1 MTLFDAIRPSRY
13 AALVTL
19 VFFGYLFFAL
29 LLAVLVT
36 VPLMET
42 GWIDHEPR
50 RVMGRVAQ
58 VLILLGLWPFLWLMG
73 TANRQALGFA
83 LPRPRFL
90 RALQL
95 GWLLGVLILGAL
107 VAAELYLGV
116 RVPDLDRLS
125 LLTLLE
131 RVLAALIGGLLIGL
145 LEETFF
151 RGALYAS
158 IRRRAGIA
166 AAALWSALLYALVH
180 FLKPHDLPP
189 GVPFDWAG
197 AWTMF
202 LHVFV
207 GLFQWQHLDSLAALL
222 SAGVFLALVR
232 ERTGHIGWCIGLHAG
247 WVFVIQIARRLT
259 DGNDGSSLAF
269 LAGQYDG
276 VIGWLAAFWI
286 ALLALAYWV
295 LSAWA
300 LSSWVLRGSSVSQA
314 CLQPNQSTR

>member
-1 MTLFDAIRPSRY
+1 MTLFDSIRPSRS
-13 AALVTL
+13 AALVTA
-19 VFFGYLFFAL
+19 VFFGYLFLAL
-29 LLAVLVT
+29 LLAVILT

-42 GWIDHEPR
+42 GWIDYEPR

-90 RALQL
+90 RALQI

-116 RVPDLDRLS
+116 RVPDVEGLS
-125 LLTLLE
+125 ILGLLE
-131 RVLAALIGGLLIGL
+131 KALAALIGGLLIGL

-151 RGALYAS
+151 RGALFSS

-166 AAALWSALLYALVH
+166 AAAGWSALLYALVH

-207 GLFQWQHLDSLAALL
+207 GLFQWQHLDSLAALI

-247 WVFVIQIARRLT
+247 WVFVIQVARRVT
-259 DGNDGSSLAF
+259 DGNDSSTLAF
-269 LAGQYDG
+269 LVGQYDG
-276 VIGWLAAFWI
+276 VIGWLAALWI
-286 ALLALAYWV
+286 ALLSLCYWAM
-295 LSAWA
+295 SGW
-300 LSSWVLRGSSVSQA
+300 WLRRRRGVGAGGS
-314 CLQPNQSTR
+314 PPSTA